1 MIIGGALQL
10 HRRAGRAQAPARCER
25 LSSGEHEPVGAAWSE
40 GHLLSMVGSQLIGGL
55 IRRAGGA
62 SFQELNLTVDDT
74 AAMSSGGADLCH
86 DFTTRPTYHQ
96 AILLSRPRH
105 ALGRARRPRSRR
117 WRPSHDLEGPHTLR
131 TRTAPFTN
139 SSRIPLVLRGSWIG
153 SRPCGMP
160 TASMQAIRLRSRM
173 SPIPSLLVRDHEL
186 PDRPEARLQ
195 S

>member
-117 WRPSHDLEGPHTLR
+117 WRPSHDLEGRHLANPYGPIHEQLQDP
-131 TRTAPFTN
+131 TRFARQLDRLPAVRHAYGVHASHQAASPDVTN
-139 SSRIPLVLRGSWIG
+139 
-153 SRPCGMP
+153 
-160 TASMQAIRLRSRM
+160 
-173 SPIPSLLVRDHEL
+173 PIP
-186 PDRPEARLQ
+186 ARQ
-195 S
+195 GS